1 MSKFHLRKCCYSLET
16 FTFLILCGLSTML
29 TWNVVMKYKSRDSSF
44 KQSRVPIT
52 NFATIVICP
61 YPKLHNVTYGENFN
75 ISKYDS
81 YGQFQKD
88 RAKMNDI
95 LNIGY
100 NQREQV
106 VLEFLQ
112 TGFKGE
118 CYKIQPSSMVNGKG
132 IYQLITINE
141 KPMSNEDIKVYV
153 TSKLNSDGIL
163 LSYWLDGEILEFNV
177 KRNTFTE
184 VGLSEKETVYL
195 QEKSNCTDSG
205 MSFYD
210 CFFSKILKE
219 SLFDGSQC
227 NVKCLPMTIKKQFFP
242 SSSLPY
248 SYCQNISNSDY
259 NCIANYIFEKLQ
271 NISTSELC
279 LKPCKINEYVGKVTF
294 TSEKPNLRT
303 IFVYYFKP
311 PEVKNINEEYILYDI
326 NAVISAIGGSL
337 GLCVGFSIRGFD
349 ESI

>member
-1 MSKFHLRKCCYSLET
+1 
-16 FTFLILCGLSTML
+16 ML

-227 NVKCLPMTIKKQFFP
+227 SVKCLPMTIKEQFFP

-248 SYCQNISNSDY
+248 SYR
-259 NCIANYIFEKLQ
+259 
-271 NISTSELC
+271 
-279 LKPCKINEYVGKVTF
+279 V
-294 TSEKPNLRT
+294 RH
-303 IFVYYFKP
+303 
-311 PEVKNINEEYILYDI
+311 
-326 NAVISAIGGSL
+326 
-337 GLCVGFSIRGFD
+337 
-349 ESI
+349 